1 MKPFPEKL
9 RLVILPTFV
18 MTVLMCAYKLITSLL

>member
-9 RLVILPTFV
+9 RLIILPTFV
-18 MTVLMCAYKLITSLL
+18 MTVVMCIYKLIAALI